1 MKADVS
7 SNGKKDKERK
17 TLYLYSVYIF
27 IGNTE
32 QNKRSKFKK

>member
-17 TLYLYSVYIF
+17 TLYLYSVYIYATQRK
-27 IGNTE
+27 INVPSSK
-32 QNKRSKFKK
+32 NK